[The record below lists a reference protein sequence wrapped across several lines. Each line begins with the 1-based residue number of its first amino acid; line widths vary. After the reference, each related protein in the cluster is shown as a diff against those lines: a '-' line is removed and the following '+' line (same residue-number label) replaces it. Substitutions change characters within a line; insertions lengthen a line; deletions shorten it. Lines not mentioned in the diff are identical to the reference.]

1 MSNIKLN
8 TSRCRSRISARS
20 NWATAAIIMELKL
33 LEGVAFSCRAVADE
47 FKFFLVEYD
56 YTFLGRELLNLP
68 GAYDRSGVSS

>member
-1 MSNIKLN
+1 
-8 TSRCRSRISARS
+8 
-20 NWATAAIIMELKL
+20 MELKL